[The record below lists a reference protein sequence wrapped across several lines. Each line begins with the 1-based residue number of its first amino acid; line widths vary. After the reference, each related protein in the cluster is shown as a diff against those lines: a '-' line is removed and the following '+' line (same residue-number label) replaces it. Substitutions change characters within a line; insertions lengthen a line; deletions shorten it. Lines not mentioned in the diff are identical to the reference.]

1 MREERSDYLIAF
13 LIGTVVGVGATLL
26 LAPEPR
32 KKKKGKRYR
41 IRPPRPRLPKRR
53 RKLRDVLRFDD

>member
-1 MREERSDYLIAF
+1 MREGRSDYLIAF

-26 LAPEPR
+26 LAPEPP

-41 IRPPRPRLPKRR
+41 IRPRRPQLPKRR
-53 RKLRDVLRFDD
+53 RRLRDGLRFDD